1 LIAASLAEWDNF
13 YVIAGSSAG
22 GLTGLTF
29 VVIALAADAR
39 RVDPIGLHAF
49 VTPIIVHFGTVLALA
64 AFMCVPHQT
73 LLSMCLGLGAVGSA
87 GLIYIRTV
95 TSKIRFNLGSYIP
108 VREDWRW
115 NVILPGIAYGG
126 LLVMA
131 LLIWRY
137 PEFTLYAIAAI
148 SMLLLFVGIHNAWDI
163 AVWMSLKR
171 QDPAQEVKKEVSG
184 EKEVPGEK
192 PP

>member
-1 LIAASLAEWDNF
+1 M
-13 YVIAGSSAG
+13 IAGSSAG

-73 LLSMCLGLGAVGSA
+73 LLSICLGLGAAGSA
-87 GLIYIRTV
+87 GLIYVCTV
-95 TSKIRFNLGSYIP
+95 TSNIRFNLGSYLP
-108 VREDWRW
+108 VREDWIW

-126 LLVMA
+126 LLTMA
-131 LLIWRY
+131 LSIWLL
-137 PEFTLYAIAAI
+137 PDFTLYAVAAI
-148 SMLLLFVGIHNAWDI
+148 SMLLLFIGIHNAWDI

-171 QDPAQEVKKEVSG
+171 QHPCLRFWSRPSCRIQSSSRWRSSFG
-184 EKEVPGEK
+184 RS
-192 PP
+192 

>member
-1 LIAASLAEWDNF
+1 MALAPLADWNNF
-13 YVIAGSSAG
+13 YVITGSSAG

-39 RVDPIGLHAF
+39 RLDPTGLRAF

-73 LLSMCLGLGAVGSA
+73 LLSICLGLGATGGA
-87 GLIYIRTV
+87 GLIYICTV
-95 TSKIRFNLGSYIP
+95 SSNIRFNLGSYLP
-108 VREDWRW
+108 VREDWIW

-126 LLVMA
+126 LLAMA
-131 LLIWRY
+131 LNIWRHID
-137 PEFTLYAIAAI
+137 FTLYATAAI
-148 SMLLLFVGIHNAWDI
+148 SMLLLFIGIHNAWDI

-171 QDPAQEVKKEVSG
+171 QHPAQKEASKGEVKEQG
-184 EKEVPGEK
+184 L
-192 PP
+192 

>member
-1 LIAASLAEWDNF
+1 
-13 YVIAGSSAG
+13 
-22 GLTGLTF
+22 
-29 VVIALAADAR
+29 
-39 RVDPIGLHAF
+39 
-49 VTPIIVHFGTVLALA
+49 
-64 AFMCVPHQT
+64 
-73 LLSMCLGLGAVGSA
+73 
-87 GLIYIRTV
+87 LIYIRTV

-171 QDPAQEVKKEVSG
+171 QDPAQEVKKEVPGEKEVSG

>member
-171 QDPAQEVKKEVSG
+171 QDPARKEAS
-184 EKEVPGEK
+184 KEQAPAAEN